1 MGRIAESSTEPASVA
16 HLLDSYAAS
25 DGGGAKLQPTGE
37 VVAVVQRSAGDIVA
51 CLAEADERALLAAAD
66 SGAGRS
72 VTSVGPTQWSK
83 PLWCSD
89 LTIDFVCSLQQDDAN
104 TMCRMQHDWKKYPT
118 TSCMPLGWGLPKE
131 SDVTHQTA

>member
-1 MGRIAESSTEPASVA
+1 MGPFAESSTEPASVA
-16 HLLDSYAAS
+16 HLLDSHAAS

-72 VTSVGPTQWSK
+72 VTSVGPTLWSK
-83 PLWCSD
+83 TLWCSD
-89 LTIDFVCSLQQDDAN
+89 FVVDFVCSLQRDDTN
-104 TMCRMQHDWKKYPT
+104 SLCRMQHDWK
-118 TSCMPLGWGLPKE
+118 
-131 SDVTHQTA
+131 